1 MINIKDLLAAKS
13 SELHT
18 ARPSEPV
25 SGALELLGAKKIG
38 ALVVMDGEKLVG
50 ILSERDCA
58 IKVALPGR
66 QAVDVLVGEIMTS
79 KVITVD
85 PSKTLEECM
94 TMMNDKDIRHLPV
107 LEDGRV
113 IGVVSIGDVSKEL
126 MKEQRQL
133 ILQLEA
139 YVHRG
144 FRL

>member
-13 SELHT
+13 SDLLT
-18 ARPSEPV
+18 AHPGDSV
-25 SGALELLGAKKIG
+25 SAALKVLEQRKIG
-38 ALVVMDGEKLVG
+38 ALIVMDGDKLVG

-66 QAVDVLVGEIMTS
+66 QASDVRVSEIMTS
-79 KVITVD
+79 TVITVD
-85 PSKTLEECM
+85 PAQTLEACM
-94 TMMNDKDIRHLPV
+94 TVMNDKDIRHLPV
-107 LEDGRV
+107 LESGRV
-113 IGVVSIGDVSKEL
+113 IGMVSIGDVSKEL
-126 MKEQRQL
+126 MKEQHQL